1 MLSGSTRPGQGPPLP
16 PAPPTR
22 LQLVSTKPI
31 SQTEPTYASWNIDS
45 SCNRGFHHIQFANPN
60 LAAAAKGLAPSK
72 VRFGGSGNDALTYGL
87 SPGSPEC
94 KGIAPQPAGGEAG
107 CGYITAGCLNATH
120 WNSLYNFGQQADA
133 EFIFGV
139 AFGANTSSS
148 YVWDPTNAA
157 SLLDYMTTHGQEV
170 FGFELGNEV
179 NNNGGI
185 DDPTKTQPK
194 QQADAL
200 KLFAPMVSYECEAE
214 ELENMKTTL
223 KE

>member
-1 MLSGSTRPGQGPPLP
+1 M
-16 PAPPTR
+16 
-22 LQLVSTKPI
+22 
-31 SQTEPTYASWNIDS
+31 
-45 SCNRGFHHIQFANPN
+45 
-60 LAAAAKGLAPSK
+60 
-72 VRFGGSGNDALTYGL
+72 
-87 SPGSPEC
+87 
-94 KGIAPQPAGGEAG
+94 
-107 CGYITAGCLNATH
+107 
-120 WNSLYNFGQQADA
+120 YNFGQQADA

-214 ELENMKTTL
+214 ELENMKTNL